1 MTTEQLSD
9 DTLDGM
15 RAAALYEH
23 AVDYTVDN
31 GDSSQ
36 YVQDLCERISDL
48 RGFTTADGLH
58 ADVIHDAQVLV
69 AGRYRTWA
77 GK

>member
-1 MTTEQLSD
+1 MTTEQLPD
-9 DTLDGM
+9 DTLDEM

-48 RGFTTADGLH
+48 RGFTTANGLH
-58 ADVIHDAQVLV
+58 ADVMRDAVILV
-69 AGRYRTWA
+69 GARYRTWA